1 MLVVKKIKS
10 CLDAFPN
17 VVPSEYDTYYEN
29 HPQPQKALGR
39 GGLFPIPSDNSGKQL
54 FQSVSLFFYSDSDID
69 SSKCP

>member
-29 HPQPQKALGR
+29 HPQPQKALRR
-39 GGLFPIPSDNSGKQL
+39 GGLFPMPT
-54 FQSVSLFFYSDSDID
+54 
-69 SSKCP
+69 